1 MLSRT
6 QKFLLASAAVCFAF
20 TLYAVLFLD
29 YWVLII
35 SFTLH
40 SLLLLA
46 FCYFCLRVQED
57 RTPDGILIREE
68 LERVKTDRRAKQE
81 EYETK
86 VRELQEAAEEK
97 EKEFA
102 ALREKNSSME
112 KLVEQLKEKTS
123 SLEESAKAA
132 DETAALTSILPQLK
146 TSRPA
151 SSTVN
156 IIDIANKTAEE
167 FKDAAA
173 LAGLIIRV
181 SAKESR
187 LFVKAD
193 PEMLRVLFRNIIDNS
208 IKYMKR
214 QGSLII
220 TISSV
225 ADELFIVLKDTG
237 EGLPQDEVRH
247 IFELNYQG
255 SNRISGNGLGL
266 AQAKAIVEYYGGTIY
281 AKSTAGEG
289 MGIFVELP
297 AT

>member
-46 FCYFCLRVQED
+46 FCYFCFRVQED

-86 VRELQEAAEEK
+86 VRELKESAEET
-97 EKEFA
+97 EKELT

-132 DETAALTSILPQLK
+132 DENAALTSILPQLK

>member
-1 MLSRT
+1 MLSRA

-29 YWVLII
+29 YWVLIV
-35 SFTLH
+35 SFALH
-40 SLLLLA
+40 SLLLIA
-46 FCYFCLRVQED
+46 FCYLCYRVQED

-68 LERVKTDRRAKQE
+68 LDRVKSDRRTKQE

-86 VRELQEAAEEK
+86 VRELQEAGEATQK
-97 EKEFA
+97 ELTE
-102 ALREKNSSME
+102 LREKNASLE
-112 KLVEQLKEKTS
+112 KLIEQLKEKTS

-132 DETAALTSILPQLK
+132 DETAQLTSILPQLK
-146 TSRPA
+146 TSRPN
-151 SSTVN
+151 SSTVD
-156 IIDIANKTAEE
+156 IIDVARKTAEE
-167 FKDAAA
+167 FHDAAA
-173 LAGLIIRV
+173 LAGLIVRV
-181 SAKESR
+181 SSRESR

-208 IKYMKR
+208 IKYMNR

-225 ADELFIVLKDTG
+225 GDELFIVLKDTG
-237 EGLPQDEVRH
+237 EGLPSDEVRH

-281 AKSTAGEG
+281 AKSTSGEG